1 MHAVVMRLCSAPL
14 LFLPQPGGRVPAIC
28 YILMRLATLLPEP
41 DAGMHLKYSASV
53 QYMFT
58 DTKYTQYHI
67 VHLKRLKKK
76 KVHLKQ
82 YNQSSITNHDYS
94 PVVSKSLLAYKY
106 LLSTIDHLHQ
116 GTVEQ
121 I

>member
-67 VHLKRLKKK
+67 VHLK
-76 KVHLKQ
+76 Q